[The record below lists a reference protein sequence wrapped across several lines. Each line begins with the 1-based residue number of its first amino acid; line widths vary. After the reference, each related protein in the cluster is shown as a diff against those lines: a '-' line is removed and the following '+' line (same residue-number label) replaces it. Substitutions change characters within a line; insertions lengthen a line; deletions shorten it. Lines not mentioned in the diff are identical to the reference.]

1 VSDQVILIGYSGHAY
16 VVADALESSDK
27 KIIGYCENGEK
38 KENLLNLKYFGSEK
52 TPNALKLL
60 QNHYSFIAI
69 GNNAIREKVY
79 RFFVENDISNF
90 VNAIHFSSIISKNT
104 KLKDLI
110 LVAPNATINAF
121 SKIGTGVICNT
132 GSIVEHEC
140 KIGDFAHIAPGA
152 TLAGNVSVGERS
164 FIGANAVVKEG
175 IKIGKDVI
183 VGAGSVVINDIPDGQ
198 VFVGNPAQPIK
209 NK

>member
-1 VSDQVILIGYSGHAY
+1 LLTDKKIIIIGYSGHAY
-16 VVADALESSDK
+16 VVADALEGE
-27 KIIGYCENGEK
+27 IIGYCENEEK
-38 KENLLNLKYFGSEK
+38 IDNPLQLKYFGPEK
-52 TPNALKLL
+52 SQKAIALL
-60 QNHYSFIAI
+60 QKNYCFISI
-69 GNNAIREKVY
+69 GNNNIREKVY
-79 RFFVENDISNF
+79 SHLKLNAITNF
-90 VNAIHFSSIISKNT
+90 VNAIHYSAVISKTVKIN
-104 KLKDLI
+104 DLT
-110 LVAPNATINAF
+110 LVAPNAAINAF
-121 SKIGTGVICNT
+121 AEIGIGVICNT
-132 GSIVEHEC
+132 SSIIEHEC
-140 KIGDFAHIAPGA
+140 KIGNFAHIAPGA